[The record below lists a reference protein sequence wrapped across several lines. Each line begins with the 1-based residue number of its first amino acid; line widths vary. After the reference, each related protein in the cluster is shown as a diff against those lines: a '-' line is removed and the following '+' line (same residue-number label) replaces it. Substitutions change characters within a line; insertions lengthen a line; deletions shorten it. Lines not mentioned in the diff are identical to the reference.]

1 MDFKILKVEK
11 GAELDDSQVAVLKAI
26 DDVMHLQT
34 ESVKADKKEL
44 EEKQTALQSQLEK
57 MAQSQNFDVVQK
69 QLNELFTR
77 ISPMNAKPMS
87 EKQAGKK
94 ERDLNNKWV
103 KSLVKKDIEG
113 MKKIEMELKESLFEP
128 FMHTGTAVHH
138 DNYLEQGSYLIPEL
152 FLAEVQRYVFEAGI
166 CRREM
171 RYLPFGGPGNE
182 RRIPVLTQSVVVE
195 WVEEAGRKPLS
206 KPYIGQVIQ
215 KLKKLAVIVPFT
227 DEILEDSAIDLMGL
241 VAQLIGEAIAIEE
254 DRVFFQGSIIA
265 GDPFDGILNSLGV
278 GTFQLGVGEL
288 VADLTADDLEQ
299 AIYRIPTPA
308 RPGAKWYMNPTVYS
322 VLRRIRVDVLA
333 EGDNLGGY
341 LIQAPTGAQP
351 ATMWN
356 YPIVLTDELP
366 AAADIVAGEPFM
378 FFANLSRT
386 SVYGDKGGLA
396 LKMLD
401 QASLTDANGVTINL
415 AQNDMTAI
423 RAVKRVG
430 YVNTLPQ
437 GICVISAG
445 NAT

>member
-1 MDFKILKVEK
+1 MKYKVLKVEE
-11 GAELDDSQVAVLKAI
+11 GAELDESQIAVLKAI
-26 DDVMHLQT
+26 DEVMHSQT
-34 ESVKADKKEL
+34 QTVKADKKEL
-44 EEKQTALQSQLEK
+44 EEKQSALQSQLEK
-57 MAQSQNFDVVQK
+57 MAQSQNFEVIQK
-69 QLNELFTR
+69 QLNELFNR
-77 ISPMNAKPMS
+77 VSPLNAKPVN
-87 EKQAGKK
+87 EKQASKK
-94 ERDLNNKWV
+94 ERELNNKWV

-113 MKKIEMELKESLFEP
+113 MKKLEMELKESSFEP
-128 FMHTGTAVHH
+128 FMHTGTQVHH

-152 FLAEVQRYVFEAGI
+152 FLAEVQRFVFEAGI
-166 CRREM
+166 ARREM

-215 KLKKLAVIVPFT
+215 RLKKLAVIVPFT
-227 DEILEDSAIDLMGL
+227 DEILDDSAIDLMGL

-254 DRVFFQGSIIA
+254 DRVFFQGSILA

-278 GTFQLGVGEL
+278 GTFQLGVGDL

-299 AIYRIPTPA
+299 VIYEIPTPA
-308 RPGAKWYMNPTVYS
+308 RAGAKWYMHPTVFS

-333 EGDNLGGY
+333 GGDNLGQY
-341 LIQAPTGAQP
+341 LIQMPTGAAP

-366 AAADIVAGEPFM
+366 AASEIAAGEPFM

-401 QASLTDANGVTINL
+401 QASLTDAEGNTVNL

-437 GICVISAG
+437 GICVVSTG